1 MELAISGVGEE
12 YDIIEIIISIHQPHP
27 RTIRLHIEEA
37 PWLVG
42 TRVVVTVNK

>member
-27 RTIRLHIEEA
+27 IQFAFT
-37 PWLVG
+37 
-42 TRVVVTVNK
+42 